1 MMETESKAQSA
12 ELLDAFKAGLE
23 AIGTTDQPGDP
34 ASDPVAWVLALAALC
49 GPFDVHRL
57 VRFARESE
65 QMMLV
70 TELINRTEGL
80 TVNGRRRRMLA
91 ITTRRRILA
100 DVLTRP
106 GLLQSLLN
114 SFAPAREDAQGRVL
128 RKLLAGWRPD
138 LRRLRA
144 ERLSILCIALGWL
157 QGLAPPKDANGQDGL
172 PWPQIGEVQR
182 EQARR
187 GRNSEIRSLLSGG
200 VVGRESDL
208 RNLLAFVD
216 SPDKSSAIMIV
227 TGAGG
232 IGKSTLVARL
242 ASALATRKN
251 PTPVLNFDFDRP
263 ALDPVGPGL
272 TLELT
277 RQLAQHLPQSAD
289 ALSEARTLIRETFE
303 RGGGQSDYK
312 QSTETSAVSSSGE
325 AGLMIGRE
333 IIGTNFTGKS
343 VLVLLDSFEMA
354 AAQGHTAVTAL
365 RDWLAYL
372 THDVGMRG
380 VRAIVV
386 GRAAE
391 SAANLL
397 RIKEGAIYR
406 LGPLTPPNA
415 IRLLKQSGLDEKRA
429 VEAASSL
436 GGNPLVL
443 RLASRYLLEHPEVSG
458 DALLEGVEV
467 NEALTQGVL
476 YRRILNRVGNGDDDP
491 LRKLAYPGLALRVIT
506 PGLLRDVLAPIV
518 LKNSVHGA
526 KENAALFERLAQQVW
541 LVDQESERRVR
552 HRRDLREITLRLLRN
567 DSAMG
572 PLVDELHSKA
582 IEYYTNIRDP
592 DLPADRARL
601 ELVYHRLMLLAPD
614 EDLPASERSLVNV
627 TMAGEFDELPPH
639 TAALARFHSGQR
651 PTVDDL
657 KFLPEVYQRD
667 ATAEVAWAA
676 IDTGRPEDALALY
689 REQRP
694 VPVWHLM
701 ALHDTV
707 QWRLPLRY
715 LDLEY
720 RARTANEPNTQR
732 RESIDESRA
741 VTAFLH
747 LWRREFYEIAS
758 PDDEA
763 FTIKLSSSTRT
774 AHLRAA
780 AAWGVAALLDG
791 ELKHP
796 GWLAMRK
803 MLGPEFKHGQRDALV
818 AKAEARLWLLLWSA
832 GHLKPD
838 DRIPILAE
846 SLALTPSF
854 SSKLVSLW
862 DDVPNEH
869 RNQEMH
875 QEMKIRLPAPV
886 AMLTGKLA
894 RNIEFSIQKDRVNQR
909 SNLEAAGFAPQDFLP
924 GLMTELQP
932 ATRRLLRL
940 FVSNKH
946 SRETLVHSLLDYPHS
961 LFSDFTP
968 SDLKPNQWFK
978 AASEGDGLRA
988 TLPLIEWC
996 GRLGQLSQVCRVAGN
1011 MSDEE
1016 TGPSLLELA
1025 SAWRML
1031 EGVCARETNYIRR
1044 KLTP

>member
-1 MMETESKAQSA
+1 MMETQSKAQTT
-12 ELLDAFKAGLE
+12 ELLESFKASLE

-34 ASDPVAWVLALAALC
+34 ASDPVAWALALAALC

-65 QMMLV
+65 HMMLV

-80 TVNGRRRRMLA
+80 TVNGRRRRLLA

-106 GLLQSLLN
+106 DLMQSLLN
-114 SFAPAREDAQGRVL
+114 TLPPAREDAQSRVL
-128 RKLLAGWRPD
+128 RKLLDGWRPD

-144 ERLSILCIALGWL
+144 ERLSTLCIALGWL
-157 QGLAPPKDANGQDGL
+157 QGLAPPRDANGQDGL

-187 GRNSEIRSLLSGG
+187 GRNAEIRSLLSGG

-216 SPDKSSAIMIV
+216 SPDTSSAIMII
-227 TGAGG
+227 TGPGG
-232 IGKSTLVARL
+232 VGKSTLVARL
-242 ASALATRKN
+242 ASALAARKH
-251 PTPVLNFDFDRP
+251 PTPVFNFDFDRP

-272 TLELT
+272 NLELT
-277 RQLAQHLPQSAD
+277 RQLARHLPHSAD

-303 RGGGQSDYK
+303 RGGESDYK
-312 QSTETSAVSSSGE
+312 QSAETSSVSSSGE
-325 AGLMIGRE
+325 AGLLIGRE
-333 IIGTNFTGKS
+333 IIGTEFTDQP
-343 VLVLLDSFEMA
+343 VLVLLDSFEVA
-354 AAQGHTAVTAL
+354 AAQGYAAVRAL
-365 RDWLAYL
+365 RDWLAVL
-372 THDVGMRG
+372 TYDIRMRG
-380 VRAIVV
+380 VRTIVV

-391 SAANLL
+391 SAADQL
-397 RIKEGAIYR
+397 RVGESAIYR

-429 VEAASSL
+429 IEAAGSL

-443 RLASRYLLEHPEVSG
+443 RLASRYLREHSEVSG
-458 DALLEGVEV
+458 DALLEGGEI
-467 NEALTQGVL
+467 NEALSQGVL
-476 YRRILNRVGNGDDDP
+476 YRRILNRVGTGDDDP

-518 LKNSVHGA
+518 LKNSVHGV
-526 KENAALFERLAQQVW
+526 KENDELFERLAQQVW
-541 LVDQESERRVR
+541 LVDQESERCVR

-567 DSAMG
+567 DPAMG
-572 PLVDELHSKA
+572 PLVNELHSKA
-582 IEYYTNIRDP
+582 IAYYTHTRDP

-601 ELVYHRLMLLAPD
+601 ELVYHRLMLLAPQ
-614 EDLPASERSLVNV
+614 EDLPASERSLINV
-627 TMAGEFDELPPH
+627 TMVGEFDELPPH

-651 PTVDDL
+651 PSVRDL

-667 ATAEVAWAA
+667 VTAEIAWAA

-689 REQRP
+689 QDQQP
-694 VPVWHLM
+694 VPVWHLT

-707 QWRLPLRY
+707 KWHFPRHY
-715 LDLEY
+715 LALKN
-720 RARTANEPNTQR
+720 RVRTTIEPSMQR
-732 RESIDESRA
+732 RESIDEARA

-747 LWRREFYEIAS
+747 LWRGEFDEIAS

-763 FTIKLSSSTRT
+763 FTIKRSSSAGT

-780 AAWGVAALLDG
+780 AAWGIAALLARKF
-791 ELKHP
+791 EHP
-796 GWLAMRK
+796 GWLAMRE
-803 MLGPEFKHGQRDALV
+803 MLGPEFEHGQKDALT

-838 DRIPILAE
+838 DRIPILAD
-846 SLALTPSF
+846 SLALTPKF
-854 SSKLVSLW
+854 SSKLASLW
-862 DDVPNEH
+862 DDVPNAH
-869 RNQEMH
+869 RSQEMRL
-875 QEMKIRLPAPV
+875 EMKIRMPAPI
-886 AMLTGKLA
+886 AILTGKLA
-894 RNIEFSIQKDRVNQR
+894 RNIENAIQYDQVNRR
-909 SNLEAAGFAPQDFLP
+909 SNLEATGLHPADFLP

-940 FVSNKH
+940 FVANQH
-946 SRETLVHSLLDYPHS
+946 SPEDFARCLHRSPYAP
-961 LFSDFTP
+961 LFDFAP
-968 SDLKPNQWFK
+968 SDLKPDQWLK

-988 TLPLIEWC
+988 TLPLIDWC
-996 GRLGQLSQVCRVAGN
+996 GRLGRLSQVCGLAAELPGSEIRH
-1011 MSDEE
+1011 
-1016 TGPSLLELA
+1016 SLRELA
-1025 SAWRML
+1025 KAWGML
-1031 EGVCARETNYIRR
+1031 EGAYTRQIDRKRR
-1044 KLTP
+1044 

>member
-34 ASDPVAWVLALAALC
+34 ASDPVAWTLALAALC

-80 TVNGRRRRMLA
+80 TVNGCRRRLLE

-100 DVLTRP
+100 DLLTRP

-128 RKLLAGWRPD
+128 RKLFAGWRPD

-144 ERLSILCIALGWL
+144 ERLGILCIALGWL
-157 QGLAPPKDANGQDGL
+157 QGLAPSKDANGQDVL

-187 GRNSEIRSLLSGG
+187 GRNAEIRSLLSGG
-200 VVGRESDL
+200 MVGRESDL
-208 RNLLAFVD
+208 HKLLAFVD
-216 SPDKSSAIMIV
+216 SPETAGGIMIV

-242 ASALATRKN
+242 ASALGARKH

-303 RGGGQSDYK
+303 RGGGQSDRK
-312 QSTETSAVSSSGE
+312 QSAETSAVSSSGE

-333 IIGTNFTGKS
+333 IIDTDFTGHP

-372 THDVGMRG
+372 TQDVGMHG

-397 RIKEGAIYR
+397 RVGESAIYR

-415 IRLLKQSGLDEKRA
+415 IRMLKQSGLDEKRA
-429 VEAASSL
+429 VEVASSL

-458 DALLEGVEV
+458 DALLEGGEV
-467 NEALTQGVL
+467 DEALTQGVL
-476 YRRILNRVGNGDDDP
+476 YRRILNRVGNGDHDP

-567 DSAMG
+567 DSAVG

-582 IEYYTNIRDP
+582 IAYYTNTRDP

-614 EDLPASERSLVNV
+614 EDLPTSEHSLVNF

-657 KFLPEVYQRD
+657 KFLPEVYQRS

-689 REQRP
+689 QDQLP
-694 VPVWHLM
+694 VPVWHLT

-707 QWRLPLRY
+707 QWRLPPYY

-720 RARTANEPNTQR
+720 RVRTANEPTTQS
-732 RESIDESRA
+732 RERFEEART

-747 LWRREFYEIAS
+747 LWRGEFHEIES
-758 PDDEA
+758 PADDEL
-763 FTIKLSSSTRT
+763 TKKRSLSTGT

-780 AAWGVAALLDG
+780 AAWGVGALLDG
-791 ELKHP
+791 KIKHP
-796 GWLAMRK
+796 GWLAMRE
-803 MLGPEFKHGQRDALV
+803 MLGPGFKLHPKDAMK
-818 AKAEARLWLLLWSA
+818 AKAEARLWLLLWKA
-832 GHLKPD
+832 GYLKPD
-838 DRIPILAE
+838 DRIPILAD
-846 SLALTPSF
+846 SLALTPKL
-854 SSKLVSLW
+854 SSKLARLW
-862 DDVPNEH
+862 DDFPDA
-869 RNQEMH
+869 RRDQELRLG
-875 QEMKIRLPAPV
+875 MKIRLPAPV
-886 AMLTGKLA
+886 AMLTGKVA
-894 RNIEFSIQKDRVNQR
+894 RNVENVIQDDQVNLR
-909 SNLEAAGFAPQDFLP
+909 SNLEAAGFRPEDFLP

-932 ATRRLLRL
+932 ATRRMLRL
-940 FVSNKH
+940 FIADER
-946 SRETLVHSLLDYPHS
+946 SREAFAHYLHKDPHS
-961 LFSDFTP
+961 PLPDFTP
-968 SDLKPNQWFK
+968 SDLKLNQWFK

-996 GRLGQLSQVCRVAGN
+996 GRLGQLSYVCSLAAKISGG
-1011 MSDEE
+1011 E
-1016 TGPSLLELA
+1016 TGHSLHELA
-1025 SAWRML
+1025 HAWRRL
-1031 EGVCARETNYIRR
+1031 EAVCARQTNYIGR
-1044 KLTP
+1044 